1 MIDNQTASFKLQILA
16 SRIECRASNLFMAKA
31 TKQYVCR
38 ECGYETGKW
47 LGKCPDCLNWN
58 SFDEVMIEVSKKTNP
73 FSSSVSGMSSKPTK
87 LSEVKSVS
95 ENRVSTG
102 FAEFDRVLGSSGK
115 GTGIVPGSV
124 MLLSGDPGV
133 GKSTLLL
140 QIALNLAR
148 SQFTVHSSQT
158 KTEKTVNSE
167 LTNREPRKVL
177 YITGEES
184 ENQVK
189 LRAERIVSAKQ
200 IDASNL
206 YIIATTNVEHALAHI
221 ENIKPDLVIVD
232 SIQTMVSEQF
242 NGFPGSLPQIRYATS
257 RLISV
262 AKNNQIPVF
271 LVGHVTK
278 EGVVAGP
285 MILSHMVD
293 VVLFLEGEQLTGT
306 RVLRSFKNR
315 FGDVSEVGIFTMEEK
330 GLANLTDVASFFM
343 NKENSGVPGSCLTVI
358 QEGSRPIL
366 VEVQALLVPTTMAF
380 ARRVASGVD
389 AKRLELLLA
398 VLQKHVKIPVDRF
411 DVFINVVG
419 GLKISE
425 TAADLAVTLAIASSF
440 KNKPLSGIV
449 AIGEIGLLSEVKKVV
464 NLKGRIKEAE
474 KIGAKKIISSESN
487 KYLSEI
493 VRQLAESV

>member
-1 MIDNQTASFKLQILA
+1 MA
-16 SRIECRASNLFMAKA
+16 RAEKH
-31 TKQYVCR
+31 YVCR
-38 ECGYETGKW
+38 DCGYETQKW
-47 LGKCPDCLNWN
+47 YGKCPDCGNWN
-58 SFDEVMIEVSKKTNP
+58 SFDEVIVEPNRKSSNP
-73 FSSSVSGMSSKPTK
+73 FSSSASSVSSAPTK

-102 FAEFDRVLGSSGK
+102 FKEFDRVLGSSGT
-115 GTGIVPGSV
+115 GSGIVPGSV
-124 MLLSGDPGV
+124 VLLSGDPGV

-140 QIALNLAR
+140 QIALNL
-148 SQFTVHSSQT
+148 SSSQ
-158 KTEKTVNSE
+158 KTRMHSDQKAKDVRHAELSE
-167 LTNREPRKVL
+167 SSDHKVL

-189 LRAERIVSAKQ
+189 LRAERIVSSKQ

-206 YIIATTNVEHALAHI
+206 YIISTTNVEHALAHI

-232 SIQTMVSEQF
+232 SIQTMVSDQF
-242 NGFPGSLPQIRYATS
+242 AGFPGSLPQIRYATS
-257 RLISV
+257 RLIAS
-262 AKNNQIPVF
+262 AKNNQIPIF

-330 GLANLTDVASFFM
+330 GLANLSDVSSFFM
-343 NKENSGVPGSCLTVI
+343 NKEHSGVPGSCLTVI

-366 VEVQALLVPTTMAF
+366 VEIQALLVPTTMAF

-398 VLQKHVKIPVDRF
+398 VLQKHVKIPTDRF

-419 GLKISE
+419 GLKITE
-425 TAADLAVTLAIASSF
+425 TALRDARLAAPYPGRYPDTLREVLPYAIS
-440 KNKPLSGIV
+440 
-449 AIGEIGLLSEVKKVV
+449 
-464 NLKGRIKEAE
+464 
-474 KIGAKKIISSESN
+474 
-487 KYLSEI
+487 
-493 VRQLAESV
+493 LAALRFSDQWTRLE